1 MTARFTAF
9 IAFMENVLGMVRGYS
24 GRMNATKSA
33 LVTGASTGIGRATAL
48 RLDRAGFTVF
58 AGVRKSADAEALAA
72 EASERLVPVLLDV
85 TDDAQVAAAAAV
97 LAERVGGS
105 GLDALVNNAGIA
117 AAAPIEFVP
126 LDELRRQ
133 LEVNVVGQVAVT
145 QAVLPLL
152 RAARGRIVNVTSIGG
167 LVAGPML
174 GPYHASKFALEAL
187 THTLRTE
194 LSPWGIEAIAIEPGQ
209 IATPIWGTASDLADR
224 MLERMPAEATEL
236 YGRGMAGARKAAR
249 RAAENGLDPD
259 EVAKVIERALTAKR
273 PRTRYTV
280 GADARLGATIIAR
293 LPDRTRDRLLTGRRR

>member
-1 MTARFTAF
+1 M
-9 IAFMENVLGMVRGYS
+9 MSVR
-24 GRMNATKSA
+24 TA

-58 AGVRKSADAEALAA
+58 AGVRRLADAKTLAA
-72 EASERLVPVLLDV
+72 EASEQLVPVLLDV
-85 TDDAQVAAAAAV
+85 TNDAQIADAAT
-97 LAERVGGS
+97 LIGERVSDS

-117 AAAPIEFVP
+117 AAAPLEFVP
-126 LDELRRQ
+126 IDELRHQ
-133 LEVNVVGQVAVT
+133 LEVNVVGQIAVT

-187 THTLRTE
+187 THTLRNE
-194 LSPWGIEAIAIEPGQ
+194 LAPWGIEAIAIEPGQ

-224 MLERMPAEATEL
+224 MLESMPPAAVEL

-249 RAAENGLDPD
+249 NAAENGLDPD

-280 GADARLGATIIAR
+280 GTDARLGASIIAR